1 MSEKYMKIKR
11 VIIPTVTMLLIA
23 SQLFSCAATTKEE
36 TYDMLQQSTEIELEY
51 AELDTIEESTV
62 ASLDWT
68 ELGSLTTYSSLRA
81 EWDSIL
87 GIKGST
93 GEKSG
98 MLYKSWQGE
107 TQDSYLANV
116 IGMQEFVDF
125 ASDESNYKALVDAV
139 RNNFVDSDDLTDEQL
154 FSIGLNAYF
163 NLLPMKD
170 EAETYANEYVS
181 RAQFLSLITRATNPA
196 SVQDV
201 DEFKNNADDLNNQI
215 GDSIYNESVALS
227 LSYSYLTLEDGSL
240 NSDTYDAAV
249 SRGEAIYTIMQL
261 IYGEDEL
268 SRVDVDSAQNTFTD
282 TTNGGDIATANN
294 LTSKAQV
301 ISYAIQ
307 NPDNGCPEDIYR
319 ALVKAQELG
328 LIGSETAWDEAITLS
343 DAVSLYYNTAVSVIA
358 STTNSSENIKDTTTE
373 TSKIPEIPESENWPD
388 YKKTIEYYKEQG
400 LMSDKAAYVLNP
412 DIYGT
417 ETAGKSAVE
426 VASGNSAS
434 VDAAVQLK
442 RLEVTTTKGY
452 TIEAWYYVEAGTVQF
467 IYTGEVNPG
476 GGWYTDPDSLDVL
489 DAAFNY
495 EKSALD
501 ITHQQK
507 IEILGEPTM
516 TAEEVIAA
524 LQ

>member
-1 MSEKYMKIKR
+1 MKNKKYITTMKI
-11 VIIPTVTMLLIA
+11 IGIMAILGMTGCSSA
-23 SQLFSCAATTKEE
+23 SKQEA
-36 TYDMLQQSTEIELEY
+36 YDMLQQSTEIELEY

-98 MLYKSWQGE
+98 MLYKDWQGE

-116 IGMQEFVDF
+116 VDMQEFVDF
-125 ASDESNYKALVDAV
+125 TSDESNYKALVDAV
-139 RNNFVDSDDLTDEQL
+139 RNNFTDSDDLTDEQL

-170 EAETYANEYVS
+170 ESETYANEYVS
-181 RAQFLSLITRATNPA
+181 RAQFLSLITRATNPV

-240 NSDTYDAAV
+240 NCDTYDAAV

-282 TTNGGDIATANN
+282 TTNGGDIATKNN

-343 DAVSLYYNTAVSVIA
+343 DAVALYYNTAVSVIA

-373 TSKIPEIPESENWPD
+373 TSKIPESKGWPD

-434 VDAAVQLK
+434 VDAAVETREMK
-442 RLEVTTTKGY
+442 VATTKGY
-452 TIEAWYYVEAGTVQF
+452 KVEAVYYVEAGTVQF

-476 GGWYTDPDSLDVL
+476 GMWYTDPDGGRVL
-489 DAAFNY
+489 DKYFNF

-501 ITHQQK
+501 ITHEEK

>member
-1 MSEKYMKIKR
+1 MKRRI
-11 VIIPTVTMLLIA
+11 VPLLLVLSIA
-23 SQLFSCAATTKEE
+23 TISITACGNKTSDNT
-36 TYDMLQQSTEIELEY
+36 Y

-62 ASLDWT
+62 ASLDWI

-98 MLYKSWQGE
+98 MLYKAWQGE

-170 EAETYANEYVS
+170 ESETYANEYVS
-181 RAQFLSLITRATNPA
+181 RAQFLSLITRATNPV

-282 TTNGGDIATANN
+282 TTNGGDIATKNN

-319 ALVKAQELG
+319 ALIKAQELG

-373 TSKIPEIPESENWPD
+373 TSKITEIPESENWPD
-388 YKKTIEYYKEQG
+388 YKKTADYYIASGQATESA
-400 LMSDKAAYVLNP
+400 MHVLNP

-417 ETAGKSAVE
+417 ETAGKGTGDVPFDFID
-426 VASGNSAS
+426 AS
-434 VDAAVQLK
+434 VDIRMMK
-442 RLEVTTTKGY
+442 VTTTKGY

-476 GGWYTDPDSLDVL
+476 GGWYTDPDGGRVL
-489 DAAFNY
+489 DKYFNF

-501 ITHQQK
+501 ITHEQK

>member
-1 MSEKYMKIKR
+1 
-11 VIIPTVTMLLIA
+11 MLSIA
-23 SQLFSCAATTKEE
+23 TISITACGNKTSDNT
-36 TYDMLQQSTEIELEY
+36 Y

-98 MLYKSWQGE
+98 MLYKDWQGE

-139 RNNFVDSDDLTDEQL
+139 RTNFVDSDDLTDDQL

-170 EAETYANEYVS
+170 ESETYANEYVS
-181 RAQFLSLITRATNPA
+181 RAQFLSLITRATNPV

-282 TTNGGDIATANN
+282 TTNGGDIATKNN

-343 DAVSLYYNTAVSVIA
+343 DAVSLYYNTAVSVIE
-358 STTNSSENIKDTTTE
+358 STTTSTSTSGNTTTTNSAESTEEHTSESWPEYAE
-373 TSKIPEIPESENWPD
+373 TYD
-388 YKKTIEYYKEQG
+388 YMVEHTSPS
-400 LMSDKAAYVLNP
+400 MAHMLNP
-412 DIYGT
+412 DVYGT
-417 ETAGKSAVE
+417 ETAGKGTSDFPFTLNPE
-426 VASGNSAS
+426 TGTYIKTL
-434 VDAAVQLK
+434 DL
-442 RLEVTTTKGY
+442 TTTKGY
-452 TIEAWYYVEAGTVQF
+452 YIEAYWYVEPNTVQF
-467 IYTGEVNPG
+467 IYTGEVLPAG
-476 GGWYTDPDSLDVL
+476 SWLSDMDSEDAL
-489 DAAFNY
+489 DAAFGGRVHT
-495 EKSALD
+495 LD

-507 IEILGEPTM
+507 IDILGEPSM
-516 TAEEVIAA
+516 TKDEVIAA
-524 LQ
+524 MKVKYGME

>member
-1 MSEKYMKIKR
+1 MKRRI
-11 VIIPTVTMLLIA
+11 VTLLLVLSIA
-23 SQLFSCAATTKEE
+23 TISITACGNKTSDNT
-36 TYDMLQQSTEIELEY
+36 Y

-62 ASLDWT
+62 ASLDWI

-98 MLYKSWQGE
+98 MLYKAWQGE

-139 RNNFVDSDDLTDEQL
+139 RTNFVDSDDLTDEQL

-170 EAETYANEYVS
+170 ESETYANEYVS
-181 RAQFLSLITRATNPA
+181 RAQFLSLITRATNPV

-282 TTNGGDIATANN
+282 TTNGGDIATKNN

-358 STTNSSENIKDTTTE
+358 STTTSGNTTT
-373 TSKIPEIPESENWPD
+373 TNSQVSSIPESENWP
-388 YKKTIEYYKEQG
+388 EYKETMDYYVDKG
-400 LMSDKAAYVLNP
+400 LMSNSSAHVLNP

-417 ETAGKSAVE
+417 ETAGKGASDVAPGRGVDIDASA
-426 VASGNSAS
+426 
-434 VDAAVQLK
+434 DIKKLD
-442 RLEVTTTKGY
+442 LTTTKGY
-452 TIEAWYYVEAGTVQF
+452 RIEAYWYVETNTVQF
-467 IYTGEVNPG
+467 VYTGEVSPY
-476 GGWYTDPDSLDVL
+476 GGWTTDPDSMDVL

-495 EKSALD
+495 EKSLLD
-501 ITHQQK
+501 VTHQQK
-507 IEILGEPTM
+507 IDILGEPSM
-516 TAEEVIAA
+516 TKDEVIAA
-524 LQ
+524 MKVKYGME

>member
-1 MSEKYMKIKR
+1 MKRRI
-11 VIIPTVTMLLIA
+11 VTLLLVLSIA
-23 SQLFSCAATTKEE
+23 TISITACGNKTSDNT
-36 TYDMLQQSTEIELEY
+36 Y

-62 ASLDWT
+62 ASLDWI

-98 MLYKSWQGE
+98 MLYKAWQGE

-139 RNNFVDSDDLTDEQL
+139 RNNFVDSDDLTDDQL

-170 EAETYANEYVS
+170 ESETYANEYVS
-181 RAQFLSLITRATNPA
+181 RAQFLSLITRATNPV

-282 TTNGGDIATANN
+282 TTNGGDIATKNN

-343 DAVSLYYNTAVSVIA
+343 DAVSLYYNTAA
-358 STTNSSENIKDTTTE
+358 SKLETTNSSENSKDTTNIKDTTTE
-373 TSKIPEIPESENWPD
+373 TSKIPESENWPD

-417 ETAGKSAVE
+417 ETAGKGAGE
-426 VASGNSAS
+426 IASGNSAC

-442 RLEVTTTKGY
+442 RLVVTTTKGY
-452 TIEAWYYVEAGTVQF
+452 PIEAWYYVEAGTVQF

-476 GGWYTDPDSLDVL
+476 GGWYTDLDSEDAL
-489 DAAFNY
+489 DAAFGGRVHT
-495 EKSALD
+495 LD
-501 ITHQQK
+501 LTHQQK

>member
-1 MSEKYMKIKR
+1 MKRRI
-11 VIIPTVTMLLIA
+11 VPLLLVLSIA
-23 SQLFSCAATTKEE
+23 TISITACGNKTSDNT
-36 TYDMLQQSTEIELEY
+36 Y

-98 MLYKSWQGE
+98 MLYKAWQGE

-139 RNNFVDSDDLTDEQL
+139 RTNFVDSDDLTDEQL

-170 EAETYANEYVS
+170 ESETYANEYVS
-181 RAQFLSLITRATNPA
+181 RAQFLSLITRATNPV

-358 STTNSSENIKDTTTE
+358 STTTSTSGNTTTNDSAESTEEHTSESWPEYAE
-373 TSKIPEIPESENWPD
+373 TYD
-388 YKKTIEYYKEQG
+388 YMVEHTSPS
-400 LMSDKAAYVLNP
+400 MAHMLNP
-412 DIYGT
+412 DVYGT
-417 ETAGKSAVE
+417 ETAGK
-426 VASGNSAS
+426 ASSDFPVTLNPETGTYIKTL
-434 VDAAVQLK
+434 DL
-442 RLEVTTTKGY
+442 TTTKGY
-452 TIEAWYYVEAGTVQF
+452 RIEAYWYVEINTVQF
-467 IYTGEVNPG
+467 IYTGEVSPY
-476 GGWYTDPDSLDVL
+476 GGWVTDPDSMDVL
-489 DAAFNY
+489 DEAFNY
-495 EKSALD
+495 EKSLLD
-501 ITHQQK
+501 VTHQQK
-507 IEILGEPTM
+507 IDILGEPSM
-516 TAEEVIAA
+516 TKDEVIAA
-524 LQ
+524 MKVKYGME

>member
-1 MSEKYMKIKR
+1 MKRRI
-11 VIIPTVTMLLIA
+11 VTLLLVLSIA
-23 SQLFSCAATTKEE
+23 TISITACGNKTSDNT
-36 TYDMLQQSTEIELEY
+36 Y

-98 MLYKSWQGE
+98 MLYKAWQGE

-139 RNNFVDSDDLTDEQL
+139 RTNFVDSDDLTDEQL

-170 EAETYANEYVS
+170 ESETYANEYVS
-181 RAQFLSLITRATNPA
+181 RAQFLSLITRATNPV

-282 TTNGGDIATANN
+282 TTNGGDIATKNN

-358 STTNSSENIKDTTTE
+358 STTTSTSTTGNTTTDN
-373 TSKIPEIPESENWPD
+373 SQVSSIPESENWPD
-388 YKKTIEYYKEQG
+388 YKKTADYYIASGQATESA
-400 LMSDKAAYVLNP
+400 MHVLNP

-417 ETAGKSAVE
+417 ETAGKSTGDVPYDFIDI
-426 VASGNSAS
+426 SA
-434 VDAAVQLK
+434 DIKKLD
-442 RLEVTTTKGY
+442 LTTTKGY
-452 TIEAWYYVEAGTVQF
+452 YIEAYWYIEPNTVQF
-467 IYTGEVNPG
+467 VYTGEVSPA
-476 GGWYTDPDSLDVL
+476 GGWTTDPDSSDVL
-489 DAAFNY
+489 LDYEDARGGKAGGLLN
-495 EKSALD
+495 
-501 ITHQQK
+501 ITHEEK
-507 IEILGEPTM
+507 IQLLGEPSM
-516 TAEEVIAA
+516 TKDEVIAA
-524 LQ
+524 MKVKYGME